1 MNNKN
6 SNDNRT
12 IIDREK
18 IRIIIKLSAR
28 KFKQKESKGMTKAQ
42 TITEIVEGIGK
53 VLKDGN

>member
-42 TITEIVEGIGK
+42 TITEIVEGIEK

>member
-28 KFKQKESKGMTKAQ
+28 IFKQKESKGMTKAQ
-42 TITEIVEGIGK
+42 TITEIVEGIEK

>member
-42 TITEIVEGIGK
+42 TITEIVEGIEK
-53 VLKDGN
+53 VLKDEN